1 MRWYICVV
9 VVVVGVSFLCSVPC
23 HAQDEQEDDTGQH
36 EEEEAAVDSLSI
48 EGKYLAVEE
57 SFKNVIN
64 TVIKQ
69 ALPKVI
75 EFQDKAELSPE
86 CMGSFLKIIGKMRN
100 LDRETFRM
108 FDASAKIAAGLV
120 EGSLTEFGNYY
131 ECLKVSVKDDYDE
144 EESFRGSYCM
154 VRSRPPLPPKPR
166 IVPGDFTP
174 VNISMFSEN
183 SMMRDLLTGSGTF
196 YYTRA
201 RMGLCLPSTCSV
213 EDVNA
218 IIKPLFEGLH
228 WEANVE
234 YCRQRQDRNDLNSEE
249 WACVIFLAVLM
260 LPVIVATTIHACLW
274 IMGYQADKAPKI
286 ESPLLKTVLSL
297 SAYET
302 ARKILVVNPPKDEHT
317 KNLALFHGLRA
328 ATVVW
333 IIWVHHFAYN
343 DVAVYSSARISREIV
358 GYYRNQ
364 IFNNGWL
371 AVDTFFFISGFFLAY
386 VIGRMKGRIG
396 FVKVVMFYVV
406 RWWRLIPMVF
416 VGIATLFLVAK
427 AGDGP
432 IWQEFIGKELQK
444 CRNQWWLVL
453 LNFQNILHHDELCM
467 VPFWYISVDTQLY
480 LIFVG
485 LVIYT
490 FNPRSD
496 GYKQAKRGFL
506 IMAAISLAGMII
518 LAVQSFVNEYHPT
531 ALYVAGDLTF
541 TTSMLS
547 MTYMQPWAHCGPFV
561 IGILSAW
568 IYLRKNIVFLPKLV
582 EVTGWILTAIGM
594 LGVLFVTKNWG
605 TGDLPAQWV
614 SATYTSTHRT
624 IWAAGLAWIV
634 FTCTT
639 GRGGIV
645 NHILSY
651 PAVVPISRLSY
662 AMYIMHVPFIW
673 HRMWTIDER
682 THITFMP
689 QFYDGMGSFVI
700 TFFMALLASVFCER
714 TIVFIKEIAM
724 GENGRNKEDKAAPAL
739 NSFEKKTMPST
750 SEVELKTSRRISD
763 ELQVTAYPNAQ
774 VAVHL

>member
-218 IIKPLFEGLH
+218 IIKPC
-228 WEANVE
+228 N
-234 YCRQRQDRNDLNSEE
+234 R
-249 WACVIFLAVLM
+249 IF
-260 LPVIVATTIHACLW
+260 
-274 IMGYQADKAPKI
+274 
-286 ESPLLKTVLSL
+286 SPLLKTVLSL

-639 GRGGIV
+639 GIV